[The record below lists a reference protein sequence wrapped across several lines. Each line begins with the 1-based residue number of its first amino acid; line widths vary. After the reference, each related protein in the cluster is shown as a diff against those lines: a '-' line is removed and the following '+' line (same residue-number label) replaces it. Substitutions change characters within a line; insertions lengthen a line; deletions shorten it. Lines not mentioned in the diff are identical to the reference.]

1 MGPLGAAYT
10 TEYENLAFHPGSTR
24 TNFSAVATKAGQ
36 IGSLGQRGTA
46 APGLRHLGLSTNV
59 AWAISLPAVP
69 ATGLSPFRAL
79 LLNPRPTRRTG
90 GIMIGLI
97 RAAIIGASL
106 VFGLISAQ
114 AADKPFKRDDL
125 ADSAIKLEA
134 QIKTEAGAIN
144 KSATALRSDADAAFR
159 RNDMRTGL
167 QILGQIA
174 ATTPEDGG
182 NWLRLARTIFQ
193 IRPATSSEQTFL
205 LERAS
210 TAAYIA
216 YQRAANA
223 SDEAN
228 ALALL
233 GRAMAERK
241 LWRPALDA
249 LRLSLDLREV
259 ADVRASYEKM
269 RDEHGFRLLDYTIDS
284 DSASP
289 RACFQFSEELARRTD
304 FTPFVALAGNDKPA
318 LSSEGKQLCVD
329 GLKHGERYNINLR
342 AGLPSTVRE
351 GLPKSAEFNVYV
363 RDRKPFVRFTGR
375 AYVLP
380 RTGQRG
386 IPLVSVNTP
395 SVAVEVFRIG
405 DRNLINTVVDGD
417 FQRSLSRYELSNLG
431 DERGVK
437 VWSGQLA
444 TAMTLNQDVTTAF
457 PVDEAIGTML
467 PGVYVMIATAKGPG
481 SDTGDDDGGLATQWF
496 IVSDL
501 GLTAF
506 SGNDGIH
513 VFVNSLA
520 STDAVARAEVRL
532 VARNNEILA
541 TRTTDDSGHAVFE
554 AGLARGEGGL
564 SPAMLTVSTDK
575 ADYAFLSLK
584 SSAFDLSDRGVA
596 GRAAPAAADAFVYAE
611 RGVYRSNETVYLTAL
626 LRDGQGNAV
635 SGGPLTL
642 VVERPDG
649 VEFRRAVLPDQG
661 AGGRTLA
668 VALNSAVPAGTWRV
682 RAFTDPKGN
691 SVGETT
697 FMVED
702 YIPERI
708 DFDVTAKEKQI
719 KVDAPAELKV
729 DGHFLY
735 GAPASDLQLE
745 GDMLVAT
752 AAERP
757 GFPGYQFGVD
767 DEENASN
774 ERTPI
779 EDLPETDT
787 NGAARFPVS
796 LPTAPTSTRPQ
807 EAQIFIRMAEAGGRA
822 VERKIVLPVTPTSAM
837 IGVKP
842 LFGENNVAEGD
853 KAAFDVVFV
862 SADGRPLARDGLRY
876 ELLKIETRYQWYRQN
891 SSWEFEPV
899 KSTSRVADGDLVVMA
914 DHPAR
919 IILSPQPGRYRLD
932 VKTTET
938 DGPLTSVQFD
948 VGWYSDGSAD
958 SPDLLETSID
968 KPEYQS
974 GDTMVVSVNA
984 RTAGKLTIN
993 VLGDRL
999 LTTQTIDVKQGTA
1012 QVRIQVGKDWGS
1024 GAYVVATLRRP
1035 LDAAASRMPG
1045 RAIGLK
1051 WFGIDKKARTLQV
1064 NLSPPA
1070 LVRPNSTLKLPVKL
1084 TGLSP
1089 GEDAKVVVAAVDVG
1103 ILNLTN
1109 YKPPAP
1115 DDYYLGQ
1122 RRLTA
1127 EIRDVYGQLID
1138 GMQGTRGQLKTG
1150 GDSAGA
1156 ELQGSPP
1163 TQKPLAL
1170 YSGIVTVAA
1179 DGTAEISFNI
1189 PEFAGTAR
1197 VMAIAWTATK
1207 LGRATIDVTVRD
1219 PVVLTTTLPRFLLT
1233 GDHGTM
1239 SIDLDNV
1246 EGAPGDYAVNVK
1258 ASGPVKVSGR
1268 AQPSVKLAAKQRSSM
1283 SLGLDAGGAGT
1294 AALDV
1299 DIKGPNGMSLTRHY
1313 ALDVKAATQVLTRR
1327 SVRTLA
1333 KGESLTLT
1341 SDMFSDLVDGTGTV
1355 SISANLSAALDAAT
1369 ILKAL
1374 DRYPYGCSEQITS
1387 RAMPLLYVN
1396 DLAAGAHLAM
1406 DTTIDQRIRDA
1417 IDRLLA
1423 RQGSNGSF
1431 GLWSAGGDDAWL
1443 DAYVTD
1449 FLTRAR
1455 EKGFAVPDVL
1465 FRSALDRIR
1474 NSVVNSEEP
1483 EKDGGR
1489 NLAYGLY
1496 VLARNGTAPIG
1507 DLRYLADTKLNNLAT
1522 PIAKAQLAAALALV
1536 GDKARAERVYA
1547 AAVDSLAP
1555 KPVIEFGRAD
1565 YGSALRD
1572 AAALVSLAGEGNAP
1586 KATLMQAVSRVE
1598 AARGLSPY
1606 TSTQENAWL
1615 VLAARALAKETMA
1628 LDFDG
1633 APIKTALYRSYKA
1646 AEMAGKPIRI
1656 TNTGDAPIQTVVSV
1670 GGSPKT
1676 PEPPVANGFNI
1687 ERNYF
1692 TLDGKP
1698 ADVSKVKQND
1708 RFAVVLKITEA
1719 KPEFGHI
1726 MVSDYLPAGFEIDN
1740 PHIVSSGDT
1749 GTLSWIEDGEEPENT
1764 EFRDD
1769 RFTAA
1774 IDRTANDNAI
1784 FTVAYVVRAV
1794 SPGKYVL
1801 PQAYVEDMYNP
1812 SRYGRTGTGSVEV
1825 RSAK

>member
-1 MGPLGAAYT
+1 
-10 TEYENLAFHPGSTR
+10 
-24 TNFSAVATKAGQ
+24 
-36 IGSLGQRGTA
+36 
-46 APGLRHLGLSTNV
+46 
-59 AWAISLPAVP
+59 
-69 ATGLSPFRAL
+69 
-79 LLNPRPTRRTG
+79 
-90 GIMIGLI
+90 MIGLV
-97 RAAIIGASL
+97 RAATLCGVLALGMSS
-106 VFGLISAQ
+106 VQ
-114 AADKPFKRDDL
+114 AAEKAFKRDDL

-134 QIKTEAGAIN
+134 QIKSEAGAVT
-144 KSATALRSDADAAFR
+144 KSGAALKTDADAAFK
-159 RNDMRTGL
+159 RNDYRTGL
-167 QILGQIA
+167 QIVGQIA
-174 ATTPEDGG
+174 ATAPDDSG

-193 IRPATSSEQTFL
+193 MRPANSSEQTFL

-216 YQRAANA
+216 YQRATNTG
-223 SDEAN
+223 DEAD
-228 ALALL
+228 ALAVL
-233 GRAMAERK
+233 GRAMSERK
-241 LWRPALDA
+241 LWRPALDS

-259 ADVRASYEKM
+259 AEVRGQYEKT

-289 RACFQFSEELARRTD
+289 RACFQFSEDLAKRTD
-304 FTPFVALAGNDKPA
+304 FAPFVALAGNDKPA
-318 LSSEGKQLCVD
+318 LSAEGKQLCVD

-342 AGLPSTVRE
+342 AGLPSTVKE
-351 GLPKSAEFNVYV
+351 NLPKSAEFNVYV

-395 SVAVEVFRIG
+395 SVSVNVFRIG
-405 DRNLINTVVDGD
+405 DRNLINTVIDGD
-417 FQRSLSRYELSNLG
+417 FQRALSRYELSSLG

-437 VWSGQLA
+437 VWSGELT

-457 PVDEAIGTML
+457 PVDEALGTL
-467 PGVYVMIATAKGPG
+467 QPGIYVMTAAAKGPG
-481 SDTGDDDGGLATQWF
+481 SDDDGSLATQWF

-501 GLTAF
+501 GLAAF

-520 STDAVARAEVRL
+520 STEAVAKAEVRL
-532 VARNNEILA
+532 VARNNEILD
-541 TRTTDDSGHAVFE
+541 TRRTDETGHVVFE
-554 AGLARGEGGL
+554 SGLARGEGGL
-564 SPAMLTVSTDK
+564 SPAMLTVTTDK

-584 SSAFDLSDRGVA
+584 SNAFDLSDRGVS
-596 GRAAPAAADAFVYAE
+596 GRSVPSSADAFVYAE

-626 LRDGQGNAV
+626 LRDGLGNAV
-635 SGGPLTL
+635 TGGPLTL
-642 VVERPDG
+642 VIERPDG
-649 VEFRRAVLPDQG
+649 VEFRRAVLGDQG
-661 AGGRTLA
+661 AGGRSLA
-668 VALNSAVPAGTWRV
+668 VALNSAVPTGTWRV
-682 RAFTDPKGN
+682 RAFTDPKGT

-708 DFDVTAKEKQI
+708 EFELTSKDKQI
-719 KVDAPAELKV
+719 KADAPVGLKV

-735 GAPASDLQLE
+735 GAPASGLQLE
-745 GDMLVAT
+745 GDMLVSP

-757 GFPGYQFGVD
+757 GFPGYQFGVA
-767 DEENASN
+767 DEESASN

-779 EDLPETDT
+779 ENLPEADA
-787 NGAARFPVS
+787 NGVATFPVS
-796 LPTAPTSTRPQ
+796 LAKPPASTRPQ

-822 VERKIVLPVTPTSAM
+822 VERKLVLPVTPSGAM

-842 LFGENNVAEGD
+842 LFGDKNVAEGD
-853 KAAFDVVFV
+853 KAAFDVAFV
-862 SADGRPLARDGLRY
+862 SPEGKSLARDGLRY
-876 ELLKIETRYQWYRQN
+876 ELLKIESRYQWYRQN
-891 SSWEFEPV
+891 SSWEYEPV
-899 KSTSRVADGDLVVMA
+899 KSTERVADGELTIAA
-914 DHPAR
+914 DRPAR
-919 IILSPQPGRYRLD
+919 ITLSPQPGRYRLD
-932 VKTTET
+932 VKSTDA

-958 SPDLLETSID
+958 TPDLLETSID

-984 RTAGKLTIN
+984 RAAGKLTIN
-993 VLGDRL
+993 ILGDRL
-999 LTTQTIDVKQGTA
+999 LTTQTTDIKEGTA
-1012 QVRIQVGKDWGS
+1012 QVRIPVGKDWGS

-1035 LDAAASRMPG
+1035 LDAAELRMPS

-1051 WFGIDKKARTLQV
+1051 WFGIDKKARTLAV

-1070 LVRPNSTLKLPVKL
+1070 LVRPNTAMKLPVKL

-1089 GEDAKVVVAAVDVG
+1089 GEDAKIVVAAVDVG

-1122 RRLTA
+1122 RRLSA
-1127 EIRDVYGQLID
+1127 EIRDIYGQLID
-1138 GMQGTRGQLKTG
+1138 GMQGTRGQLRTG
-1150 GDSAGA
+1150 GDGAGA

-1179 DGTAEISFNI
+1179 DGTAEISFDI

-1197 VMAIAWTATK
+1197 VMAVAWSATK
-1207 LGRATIDVTVRD
+1207 LGRATVDVTVRD
-1219 PVVLTTTLPRFLLT
+1219 PVVLTATLPLFLLN
-1233 GDHGTM
+1233 GDRGTM
-1239 SIDLDNV
+1239 SLDVDNV
-1246 EGAPGDYAVNVK
+1246 EGAPGDYAISLK
-1258 ASGPVKVSGR
+1258 TSGPVKVIGN
-1268 AQPSVKLAAKQRSSM
+1268 PTTTVKLAAKQRSLM
-1283 SLGLDAGGAGT
+1283 SLALDAGGAGK
-1294 AALDV
+1294 ADLDV
-1299 DIKGPNGMSLTRHY
+1299 DIKGPNGLMLARHY
-1313 ALDVKAATQVLTRR
+1313 ALDVKPATQVLTRR
-1327 SVRTLA
+1327 SIRTLA

-1341 SDMFSDLVDGTGTV
+1341 SDMFSELVEGTGSV
-1355 SISANLSAALDAAT
+1355 SISVSLSTALDAAT

-1374 DRYPYGCSEQITS
+1374 DRYPHGCSEQITS

-1406 DTTIDQRIRDA
+1406 DTEVDQRIRDA

-1449 FLTRAR
+1449 FLSRAR
-1455 EKGFAVPDVL
+1455 EKGFTVPDVL

-1474 NSVVNSEEP
+1474 NSVVNAEEP

-1496 VLARNGTAPIG
+1496 VLARNGAAPIG

-1547 AAVDSLAP
+1547 AAADSLAP
-1555 KPVIEFGRAD
+1555 KPALEFGRVD

-1572 AAALVSLAGEGNAP
+1572 AAALVSLASEGNAP
-1586 KATLMQAVSRVE
+1586 RATLMQAVSRVE
-1598 AARGLSPY
+1598 AARGLTPY
-1606 TSTQENAWL
+1606 TSTQEDAWL
-1615 VLAARALAKETMA
+1615 VLASRALANETMA
-1628 LDFDG
+1628 MDVDG
-1633 APIKTALYRSYKA
+1633 TAIKTALYRTYKA
-1646 AEMAGKPIRI
+1646 AAMSGKPIRI
-1656 TNTGDAPIQTVVSV
+1656 TNTGDAPVQAVVSV
-1670 GGSPKT
+1670 GGSPIT
-1676 PEPPVANGFNI
+1676 PEPATTNGFKI
-1687 ERNYF
+1687 ERSYF

-1698 ADVSKVKQND
+1698 VDVAKVKQND
-1708 RFAVVLKITEA
+1708 RFAVVLKVTEA

-1740 PHIVSSGDT
+1740 PHLVSSGDT
-1749 GTLSWIEDGEEPENT
+1749 GTLDWIEDGEEPENT

-1774 IDRTANDNAI
+1774 IDRAANDKAV

-1825 RSAK
+1825 RPAK

>member
-1 MGPLGAAYT
+1 
-10 TEYENLAFHPGSTR
+10 
-24 TNFSAVATKAGQ
+24 
-36 IGSLGQRGTA
+36 
-46 APGLRHLGLSTNV
+46 
-59 AWAISLPAVP
+59 
-69 ATGLSPFRAL
+69 
-79 LLNPRPTRRTG
+79 
-90 GIMIGLI
+90 MIGLV
-97 RAAIIGASL
+97 RAAAL
-106 VFGLISAQ
+106 CAALAFGLVTAQ
-114 AADKPFKRDDL
+114 AADKAFKRDDL

-134 QIKTEAGAIN
+134 QIKSEAGPVA
-144 KSATALRSDADAAFR
+144 KSGASLRTDADAAFK
-159 RNDMRTGL
+159 RNDFRTGL

-174 ATTPEDGG
+174 ATSPDDSA

-193 IRPATSSEQTFL
+193 IRPANSGEQTFL

-223 SDEAN
+223 GDEAD
-228 ALALL
+228 ALAVL
-233 GRAMAERK
+233 GRAMSDRK
-241 LWRPALDA
+241 LWRPALDS

-259 ADVRASYEKM
+259 ADVRGQYEKM
-269 RDEHGFRLLDYTIDS
+269 RDEHGFRLLDYTVDS

-289 RACFQFSEELARRTD
+289 RACFQFSEDLAKRTD
-304 FTPFVALAGNDKPA
+304 FAPYLALAGSDKPA
-318 LSSEGKQLCVD
+318 LTSEGKQLCVD

-351 GLPKSAEFNVYV
+351 TLPKSAEFNIYV

-395 SVAVEVFRIG
+395 AVSVNVFRIG
-405 DRNLINTVVDGD
+405 DRNLINTVIDSD
-417 FQRSLSRYELSNLG
+417 FQRALSKYELSSLG

-437 VWSGQLA
+437 VWSGELA
-444 TAMTLNQDVTTAF
+444 TATTLNQDVTTAF
-457 PVDEAIGTML
+457 PVDEALGVL
-467 PGVYVMIATAKGPG
+467 QPGVYVMTAAPKGPG
-481 SDTGDDDGGLATQWF
+481 SADDDGSLATQWF

-520 STDAVARAEVRL
+520 TADAVAKAEVRL

-541 TRTTDDSGHAVFE
+541 TRKTDDSGHVLFE

-564 SPAMLTVSTDK
+564 SPAMLTVTSDK

-584 SSAFDLSDRGVA
+584 SNAFDLSDRGVS
-596 GRAAPAAADAFVYAE
+596 GRAVPAGADAFVYAE
-611 RGVYRSNETVYLTAL
+611 RGVYRSSETVYLTAL

-635 SGGPLTL
+635 TGGPLTL
-642 VVERPDG
+642 VIERPDG
-649 VEFRRAVLPDQG
+649 VEFRRAVLADQG
-661 AGGRTLA
+661 AGGRSMA
-668 VALNSAVPAGTWRV
+668 VPLNSAVPTGTWRV
-682 RAFTDPKGN
+682 RAFTDPKGP

-702 YIPERI
+702 YVPERI
-708 DFDVTAKEKQI
+708 EFDLSSKDKQI
-719 KVDAPAELKV
+719 KADLPVELKV
-729 DGHFLY
+729 DGRFLY
-735 GAPASDLQLE
+735 GAPASGLQLE
-745 GDMLVAT
+745 GDMLVAP

-757 GFPGYQFGVD
+757 GFAGYQFGVA
-767 DEENASN
+767 DEETTSN

-779 EDLPETDT
+779 ENLPEADA
-787 NGAARFPVS
+787 NGVATFPVS
-796 LPTAPTSTRPQ
+796 LAKPPSSTRPQ

-822 VERKIVLPVTPTSAM
+822 VERKLVLPVAPATAM

-842 LFGENNVAEGD
+842 LFGDKSVAEGD
-853 KAAFDVVFV
+853 KAGFDVVFV
-862 SADGRPLARDGLRY
+862 SPDGKPLARDGLRY
-876 ELLKIETRYQWYRQN
+876 ELLKIETRYQWYRQS
-891 SSWEFEPV
+891 SSWEYEPV
-899 KSTSRVADGDLVVMA
+899 KSTTRVADGDLTIAA
-914 DHPAR
+914 DKPSR
-919 IILSPQPGRYRLD
+919 ITLSPQPGRYRLD
-932 VKTTET
+932 VKSTEA

-958 SPDLLETSID
+958 TPDLLETSID

-984 RTAGKLTIN
+984 RSAGKLTIN

-999 LTTQTIDVKQGTA
+999 LTTQTTDVKEGTA
-1012 QVRIQVGKDWGS
+1012 QVKIPVGKDWGT

-1035 LDAAASRMPG
+1035 LDAAALRMPS

-1064 NLSPPA
+1064 TLSPPS
-1070 LVRPNSTLKLPVKL
+1070 LVRPNTTLKLPVKL
-1084 TGLSP
+1084 GGLNP
-1089 GEDAKVVVAAVDVG
+1089 GEDAKIVVAAVDVG

-1122 RRLTA
+1122 RRLTS
-1127 EIRDVYGQLID
+1127 EIRDIYGQLID
-1138 GMQGTRGQLKTG
+1138 GMQGTRGQLRTG
-1150 GDSAGA
+1150 GDGAGA

-1179 DGTAEISFNI
+1179 DGSAEISFAI

-1197 VMAIAWTATK
+1197 VMAVAWTATK
-1207 LGRATIDVTVRD
+1207 LGRATTDVTVRD
-1219 PVVLTTTLPRFLLT
+1219 PVVLTATLPRFLLN

-1239 SIDLDNV
+1239 SFDLDNV
-1246 EGAPGDYAVNVK
+1246 EGAPGDYTINVK
-1258 ASGPVKVSGR
+1258 ASGPVKVTGNP
-1268 AQPSVKLAAKQRSSM
+1268 ATTVKLAARQRSSM
-1283 SLGLDAGGAGT
+1283 SLALDAGGAGT
-1294 AALDV
+1294 ANLDV
-1299 DIKGPNGMSLTRHY
+1299 DIKGPEGLTLARHY
-1313 ALDVKAATQVLTRR
+1313 ALDVKAATQILARR
-1327 SVRTLA
+1327 SIRTLA
-1333 KGESLTLT
+1333 RGESLTLT
-1341 SDMFSDLVDGTGTV
+1341 SDMFSDLVQGTGGV
-1355 SISANLSAALDAAT
+1355 SLSVSLSTALDAAT

-1387 RAMPLLYVN
+1387 RALPLLYVN

-1406 DTTIDQRIRDA
+1406 DTEVDQRIRDA

-1431 GLWSAGGDDAWL
+1431 GLWSSGGDDAWL

-1474 NSVVNSEEP
+1474 NSVVNANEP

-1489 NLAYGLY
+1489 DLAYGLY

-1536 GDKARAERVYA
+1536 GDKGRAERVYA
-1547 AAVDSLAP
+1547 AALEGLAP
-1555 KPVIEFGRAD
+1555 KPVLEFGRVD

-1572 AAALVSLAGEGNAP
+1572 AAALVSLASEGNAP
-1586 KATLMQAVSRVE
+1586 RATLTQAVARVE
-1598 AARGLSPY
+1598 VARGLTPY

-1615 VLAARALAKETMA
+1615 VLASRALSKETMT
-1628 LDFDG
+1628 LDLDG

-1646 AEMAGKPIRI
+1646 AEMAGKPIKI
-1656 TNTGDAPIQTVVSV
+1656 TNTGDAPVQAVVSV
-1670 GGSPKT
+1670 SGAPIT
-1676 PEPPVANGFNI
+1676 PEPAASNGFKI

-1698 ADVSKVKQND
+1698 ADVSKARQND

-1719 KPEFGHI
+1719 KPEYGHI
-1726 MVSDYLPAGFEIDN
+1726 MVSDYLPAGLEIDN
-1740 PHIVSSGDT
+1740 PHLVSSGDT
-1749 GTLSWIEDGEEPENT
+1749 GTLDWIEDGEEPENT

-1774 IDRTANDNAI
+1774 IDRASDDKSV

-1825 RSAK
+1825 RPAK

>member
-1 MGPLGAAYT
+1 
-10 TEYENLAFHPGSTR
+10 
-24 TNFSAVATKAGQ
+24 
-36 IGSLGQRGTA
+36 
-46 APGLRHLGLSTNV
+46 
-59 AWAISLPAVP
+59 
-69 ATGLSPFRAL
+69 
-79 LLNPRPTRRTG
+79 
-90 GIMIGLI
+90 MIGLV
-97 RAAIIGASL
+97 RAAIFCATLSL
-106 VFGLISAQ
+106 GLISAGLPSAQ

-134 QIKTEAGAIN
+134 QIKSEAGVVS
-144 KSATALRSDADAAFR
+144 KSGAALKADADAAFR
-159 RNDMRTGL
+159 RNDVRTGL

-174 ATTPEDGG
+174 TTAPDDSG

-193 IRPATSSEQTFL
+193 IRPANSSEQTFL
-205 LERAS
+205 IERAS

-216 YQRAANA
+216 YQRAGNPA
-223 SDEAN
+223 DEAD
-228 ALALL
+228 ALAVL
-233 GRAMAERK
+233 GRAMLERK
-241 LWRPALDA
+241 LWRPALDS

-259 ADVRASYEKM
+259 AEVRASYEKM

-289 RACFQFSEELARRTD
+289 RACFQFSEDLAKRTD
-304 FTPFVALAGNDKPA
+304 FAPFVALAGNDKPA
-318 LSSEGKQLCVD
+318 LTSEGRQLCVD

-342 AGLPSTVRE
+342 AGLPSTVKE

-395 SVAVEVFRIG
+395 SVSIDVFRIG
-405 DRNLINTVVDGD
+405 DRNLINTVIDGD
-417 FQRSLSRYELSNLG
+417 FQRALSRYELSSLG

-444 TAMTLNQDVTTAF
+444 TATTLNQDVTTAF
-457 PVDEAIGTML
+457 PVDEALGAMQ
-467 PGVYVMIATAKGPG
+467 PGVYVMTAAAKGPG
-481 SDTGDDDGGLATQWF
+481 SDGSGDDGGLATQWF

-520 STDAVARAEVRL
+520 STEAISKAEIRL

-541 TRTTDDSGHAVFE
+541 IRKTDDAGHAVFE

-564 SPAMLTVSTDK
+564 SPAMLTVTTDK

-584 SSAFDLSDRGVA
+584 SNAFDLSDRGVS
-596 GRAAPAAADAFVYAE
+596 GRAVPAGADAFVYAE

-626 LRDGQGNAV
+626 LRDGQGNAI
-635 SGGPLTL
+635 SGGPLTM

-668 VALNSAVPAGTWRV
+668 LALNSAVPAGTWRV

-708 DFDVTAKEKQI
+708 DFEITSKDKQI
-719 KVDAPAELKV
+719 KVDAPVELKV

-735 GAPASDLQLE
+735 GAPAFDLQLE
-745 GDMLVAT
+745 GDMLVAP
-752 AAERP
+752 ADERP
-757 GFPGYQFGVD
+757 GFAGYQFGVA

-779 EDLPETDT
+779 ENLPESDA
-787 NGAARFPVS
+787 NGVATFPVS
-796 LPTAPTSTRPQ
+796 LAKPPTSTRPQ

-822 VERKIVLPVTPTSAM
+822 VERKIVLPVAPAAAM

-842 LFGENNVAEGD
+842 LFGDKNVAEGD

-862 SADGRPLARDGLRY
+862 SPDGKSLARDGLRY
-876 ELLKIETRYQWYRQN
+876 ELLKIESRYQWYRQN
-891 SSWEFEPV
+891 SSWDFEPV
-899 KSTSRVADGDLVVMA
+899 KSTARVDDGDLTVAA
-914 DHPAR
+914 DRPAR
-919 IILSPQPGRYRLD
+919 ITLSPQPGRYRLD
-932 VKTTET
+932 VKSADA

-958 SPDLLETSID
+958 TPDLLETSID
-968 KPEYQS
+968 RPEYQS

-984 RTAGKLTIN
+984 RAAGKLTIN

-999 LTTQTIDVKQGTA
+999 LTTQTTDIKEGTA
-1012 QVRIQVGKDWGS
+1012 QVTIPVAKDWGS

-1035 LDAAASRMPG
+1035 LDAAALRMPG

-1051 WFGIDKKARTLQV
+1051 WFGIDKKSRTLAV

-1070 LVRPNSTLKLPVKL
+1070 LVRPNTTMRLPVKL
-1084 TGLSP
+1084 TGLNP

-1127 EIRDVYGQLID
+1127 EVRDLYGQLID

-1150 GDSAGA
+1150 GDGAGA

-1179 DGTAEISFNI
+1179 DGTAEISFDI

-1197 VMAIAWTATK
+1197 VMAVAWTATK
-1207 LGRATIDVTVRD
+1207 LGRATVDVTVRD
-1219 PVVLTTTLPRFLLT
+1219 PVVLTATLPRFLLN

-1239 SIDLDNV
+1239 SFDLDNV
-1246 EGAPGDYAVNVK
+1246 EGAPGDYTISVK
-1258 ASGPVKVSGR
+1258 TAGPVKVSGNP
-1268 AQPSVKLAAKQRSSM
+1268 ATTAKLAAKQRSSM
-1283 SLGLDAGGAGT
+1283 SLALDAGGAGS

-1299 DIKGPNGMSLTRHY
+1299 DIKGPNGLALARHY
-1313 ALDVKAATQVLTRR
+1313 ALDVKPATQILTRR

-1341 SDMFSDLVDGTGTV
+1341 SDMFSDLVEGTGSV
-1355 SISANLSAALDAAT
+1355 SVSASLSTALDAAT

-1374 DRYPYGCSEQITS
+1374 DRYPHGCSEQITS

-1396 DLAAGAHLAM
+1396 DLAVGAHLAM
-1406 DTTIDQRIRDA
+1406 DTAIDQRIRDA

-1455 EKGFAVPDVL
+1455 EKGFTVPDVL

-1474 NSVVNSEEP
+1474 NSVVNAEEP
-1483 EKDGGR
+1483 EKDGGK

-1536 GDKARAERVYA
+1536 GDKTRAERVYA
-1547 AAVDSLAP
+1547 AAADSLAP
-1555 KPVIEFGRAD
+1555 KPALEFGRVD

-1586 KATLMQAVSRVE
+1586 RATLMQAVSRVE

-1615 VLAARALAKETMA
+1615 VLASRALANETMA
-1628 LDFDG
+1628 LDVDG
-1633 APIKTALYRSYKA
+1633 APVKTALYRSYKA
-1646 AEMAGKPIRI
+1646 AEMSGKPVKI
-1656 TNTGDAPIQTVVSV
+1656 TNTGNAPIQAVVSV
-1670 GGSPKT
+1670 GGSPVT
-1676 PEPPVANGFNI
+1676 PEPAATNGFKI

-1740 PHIVSSGDT
+1740 PHLVSSGDT
-1749 GTLSWIEDGEEPENT
+1749 GTLAWIEDGEEPQNT
-1764 EFRDD
+1764 EFRDES
-1769 RFTAA
+1769 FTAA
-1774 IDRTANDNAI
+1774 VDRAANDKSI

>member
-1 MGPLGAAYT
+1 
-10 TEYENLAFHPGSTR
+10 
-24 TNFSAVATKAGQ
+24 
-36 IGSLGQRGTA
+36 
-46 APGLRHLGLSTNV
+46 
-59 AWAISLPAVP
+59 
-69 ATGLSPFRAL
+69 
-79 LLNPRPTRRTG
+79 
-90 GIMIGLI
+90 MIGLV
-97 RAAIIGASL
+97 RAAILCATLS
-106 VFGLISAQ
+106 FGLISAGLPSAQ

-134 QIKTEAGAIN
+134 QIKSEAGVVS
-144 KSATALRSDADAAFR
+144 KSGAALKADADAAFR
-159 RNDMRTGL
+159 RNDVRTGL

-174 ATTPEDGG
+174 TTAPDDSG

-193 IRPATSSEQTFL
+193 IRPANSSEQTFL

-216 YQRAANA
+216 YQRGGNPA
-223 SDEAN
+223 DEAD
-228 ALALL
+228 ALAVL
-233 GRAMAERK
+233 GRAMSERK
-241 LWRPALDA
+241 LWRPALDS

-259 ADVRASYEKM
+259 AEVRGQYEKM

-289 RACFQFSEELARRTD
+289 RACFQFSEDLAKRTD
-304 FTPFVALAGNDKPA
+304 FAPFVALAGNDKPA
-318 LSSEGKQLCVD
+318 LTSEGQQLCVD

-342 AGLPSTVRE
+342 AGLPSTVKE

-395 SVAVEVFRIG
+395 SVSIDVFRIG
-405 DRNLINTVVDGD
+405 DRNLINTVIDGD
-417 FQRSLSRYELSNLG
+417 FQRALSRYELSSLG

-444 TAMTLNQDVTTAF
+444 TATTLNQDVTTAF
-457 PVDEAIGTML
+457 PVDEALGAMQ
-467 PGVYVMIATAKGPG
+467 PGVYVMTAAAKGPG
-481 SDTGDDDGGLATQWF
+481 SDGSGDDGGLATQWF

-520 STDAVARAEVRL
+520 STEAISKAEVHL

-541 TRTTDDSGHAVFE
+541 TRKTDDAGHAVFE

-564 SPAMLTVSTDK
+564 SPAMLTVTTDK

-584 SSAFDLSDRGVA
+584 SNAFDLSDRGVS
-596 GRAAPAAADAFVYAE
+596 GRAVPAGADAFVYAE

-626 LRDGQGNAV
+626 LRDGLGNAI
-635 SGGPLTL
+635 SGGSLTM

-661 AGGRTLA
+661 AGGRMLA
-668 VALNSAVPAGTWRV
+668 LPLNSAVPAGTWRV

-691 SVGETT
+691 SVGEAT

-708 DFDVTAKEKQI
+708 DFEVTSKDKQI
-719 KVDAPAELKV
+719 KVDAPVELRV

-745 GDMLVAT
+745 GDMLVAS
-752 AAERP
+752 ADERP
-757 GFPGYQFGVD
+757 GFAGYQFGVA

-779 EDLPETDT
+779 ENLPESDA
-787 NGAARFPVS
+787 NGVATFPVG
-796 LPTAPTSTRPQ
+796 LAKPPTSTRPQ

-822 VERKIVLPVTPTSAM
+822 VERKIVLPVAPAAAM

-842 LFGENNVAEGD
+842 LFGDKNVAEGD
-853 KAAFDVVFV
+853 KAAFDIVFV
-862 SADGRPLARDGLRY
+862 SPDGKSLARDGLRY
-876 ELLKIETRYQWYRQN
+876 ELLQVESRYQWYRQN

-899 KSTSRVADGDLVVMA
+899 KSTQRVDDGDLTVAA
-914 DHPAR
+914 DRPAR
-919 IILSPQPGRYRLD
+919 ITLSPRPGRYRLD
-932 VKTTET
+932 VKSADT

-958 SPDLLETSID
+958 TPDLLETSID
-968 KPEYQS
+968 RPEYQS

-999 LTTQTIDVKQGTA
+999 LTTQTTDVKEGTA
-1012 QVRIQVGKDWGS
+1012 QVRIPVAKDWGS

-1035 LDAAASRMPG
+1035 LDAAALRMPG

-1051 WFGIDKKARTLQV
+1051 WFGIDKKSRTLQV

-1070 LVRPNSTLKLPVKL
+1070 LVRPNTTMRLPVKL
-1084 TGLSP
+1084 TGLNP

-1127 EIRDVYGQLID
+1127 EIRDLYGQLID

-1150 GDSAGA
+1150 GDGAGA

-1179 DGTAEISFNI
+1179 DGSAEVSFDI

-1197 VMAIAWTATK
+1197 VMAVAWTATK
-1207 LGRATIDVTVRD
+1207 LGRATVDVTVRD
-1219 PVVLTTTLPRFLLT
+1219 PVVLTATLPRFLRN

-1239 SIDLDNV
+1239 SFDLDNV
-1246 EGAPGDYAVNVK
+1246 EGAPGDYIVSVK
-1258 ASGPVKVSGR
+1258 TSGPVKVSGNPVTT
-1268 AQPSVKLAAKQRSSM
+1268 AKLAAKQRSSM
-1283 SLGLDAGGAGT
+1283 SLALYAGGAGS

-1299 DIKGPNGMSLTRHY
+1299 DIKGPNGLTLARHY
-1313 ALDVKAATQVLTRR
+1313 ALDVKPATQILTRR

-1341 SDMFSDLVDGTGTV
+1341 SDMFSDLVEGTGSV
-1355 SISANLSAALDAAT
+1355 SISASLSTALDAAT

-1374 DRYPYGCSEQITS
+1374 DRYPHGCSEQITS

-1396 DLAAGAHLAM
+1396 ELAAGAHLAM
-1406 DTTIDQRIRDA
+1406 DTAIDQRIKDA

-1455 EKGFAVPDVL
+1455 EKGFTVPDVL

-1474 NSVVNSEEP
+1474 NSVVNAEEP
-1483 EKDGGR
+1483 EKDGGK

-1547 AAVDSLAP
+1547 AAADSLAP
-1555 KPVIEFGRAD
+1555 KPVLEFGRVD

-1586 KATLMQAVSRVE
+1586 RATLTQAVSRVE

-1615 VLAARALAKETMA
+1615 VLASRALANETMA
-1628 LDFDG
+1628 LDVDG
-1633 APIKTALYRSYKA
+1633 APVKTALYRSYKA
-1646 AEMAGKPIRI
+1646 AEMSGKPVRI
-1656 TNTGDAPIQTVVSV
+1656 TNTGDAPIQAVVSV
-1670 GGSPKT
+1670 GGSPVT
-1676 PEPPVANGFNI
+1676 PEPAATNGFKI

-1708 RFAVVLKITEA
+1708 RFAVVLKITEV

-1740 PHIVSSGDT
+1740 PHLVSSGDT
-1749 GTLSWIEDGEEPENT
+1749 GTLAWIEDGEEPQNT

-1774 IDRTANDNAI
+1774 VDRAANDKSI

>member
-1 MGPLGAAYT
+1 
-10 TEYENLAFHPGSTR
+10 
-24 TNFSAVATKAGQ
+24 
-36 IGSLGQRGTA
+36 
-46 APGLRHLGLSTNV
+46 
-59 AWAISLPAVP
+59 
-69 ATGLSPFRAL
+69 
-79 LLNPRPTRRTG
+79 
-90 GIMIGLI
+90 MIGLV
-97 RAAIIGASL
+97 RAATIGAVL
-106 VFGLISAQ
+106 AFGLVSAH
-114 AADKPFKRDDL
+114 ASDKAFKRDDL

-134 QIKTEAGAIN
+134 QIKSEAGAVN
-144 KSATALRSDADAAFR
+144 KSAAALRSDADAAFR
-159 RNDMRTGL
+159 RNDTRTGL
-167 QILGQIA
+167 QILGQIV
-174 ATTPEDGG
+174 ATTPDDGG
-182 NWLRLARTIFQ
+182 NWLRLARTIFR
-193 IRPATSSEQTFL
+193 IKPATSSEQTFL

-223 SDEAN
+223 GDEAD
-228 ALALL
+228 ALAVL
-233 GRAMAERK
+233 GQSMSERK
-241 LWRPALDA
+241 LWRPALDS

-289 RACFQFSEELARRTD
+289 RACFQFSEELAKRTD
-304 FTPFVALAGNDKPA
+304 FSPFVALAGNDRPA
-318 LSSEGKQLCVD
+318 LTSEGKQLCVD
-329 GLKHGERYNINLR
+329 GLKHGERYNISLR
-342 AGLPSTVRE
+342 AGLPSTVKE

-395 SVAVEVFRIG
+395 SVSIDVFRIG
-405 DRNLINTVVDGD
+405 DRNLINTVIDGD
-417 FQRSLSRYELSNLG
+417 FQRALSRYELSSLG

-457 PVDEAIGTML
+457 PVDEALGAMQ
-467 PGVYVMIATAKGPG
+467 PGVYVMTAAVKGPG
-481 SDTGDDDGGLATQWF
+481 SDTGNDDGGGLATQWF

-520 STDAVARAEVRL
+520 STEAVAKAEVRL

-541 TRTTDDSGHAVFE
+541 TRKTDESGHAVFE

-564 SPAMLTVSTDK
+564 SPAMLTVGTDK

-596 GRAAPAAADAFVYAE
+596 GRAVPAGADAFVYAE

-626 LRDGQGNAV
+626 LRDGRGNAI

-642 VVERPDG
+642 VIERPDG
-649 VEFRRAVLPDQG
+649 VEFRRAVLSDQG

-708 DFDVTAKEKQI
+708 DFDVTAREKQI
-719 KVDAPAELKV
+719 KVDAPVELKV

-735 GAPASDLQLE
+735 GAPASGLQLE

-752 AAERP
+752 ADERP
-757 GFPGYQFGVD
+757 GFPGYQFGVA
-767 DEENASN
+767 DEENAGN

-779 EDLPETDT
+779 ENLPETD
-787 NGAARFPVS
+787 ARGVATFPVS
-796 LPTAPTSTRPQ
+796 LPKPPTSSRPQ
-807 EAQIFIRMAEAGGRA
+807 EAQIFVRMAEAGGRA

-842 LFGENNVAEGD
+842 LFGDKNVAEGD
-853 KAAFDVVFV
+853 KAAFDIMFV
-862 SADGRPLARDGLRY
+862 SPDGKPLARDGLRY
-876 ELLKIETRYQWYRQN
+876 ELLKIESRYQWYRQN

-899 KSTSRVADGDLVVMA
+899 KSTSRVADGDLTVAA
-914 DHPAR
+914 DRPAR
-919 IILSPQPGRYRLD
+919 IMLSPQPGRYRLE
-932 VKTTET
+932 VKSNDA

-958 SPDLLETSID
+958 TPDLLETSVD
-968 KPEYQS
+968 KPEYQA
-974 GDTMVVSVNA
+974 GDTMVVSINA
-984 RTAGKLTIN
+984 RTAGRLTIN

-999 LTTQTIDVKQGTA
+999 LTTQTTDVKEGTA
-1012 QVRIQVGKDWGS
+1012 QVKIPVDKDWGT

-1035 LDAAASRMPG
+1035 LDAAALRMPG

-1051 WFGIDKKARTLQV
+1051 WFSIDKKARTLQV
-1064 NLSPPA
+1064 KLSPPA
-1070 LVRPNSTLKLPVKL
+1070 QVRPNSTLKLPVKL
-1084 TGLSP
+1084 TGLNP

-1127 EIRDVYGQLID
+1127 EIRDLYGQLID

-1179 DGTAEISFNI
+1179 DGTAEISFDI

-1197 VMAIAWTATK
+1197 VMAVAWTATK
-1207 LGRATIDVTVRD
+1207 LGRATVDVTVRD
-1219 PVVLTTTLPRFLLT
+1219 PVVLTATLPRFLLT
-1233 GDHGTM
+1233 SDHGTM
-1239 SIDLDNV
+1239 SFDLDNV
-1246 EGAPGDYAVNVK
+1246 EGAPGDYAVSVQ
-1258 ASGPVKVSGR
+1258 ASGPVKVSGN
-1268 AQPSVKLAAKQRSSM
+1268 PVNTVTLAAKQRSSI
-1283 SLGLDAGGAGT
+1283 SLALNASGSGT

-1299 DIKGPNGMSLTRHY
+1299 DIKGPNGLALARHY
-1313 ALDVKAATQVLTRR
+1313 SLDVKPATQVLTRR

-1355 SISANLSAALDAAT
+1355 SVSASLSSALDAAT

-1406 DTTIDQRIRDA
+1406 DTAIDQRIRDA

-1455 EKGFAVPDVL
+1455 EKGFTVPDVL

-1474 NSVVNSEEP
+1474 NSVVNAEEP
-1483 EKDGGR
+1483 EKDGGK

-1522 PIAKAQLAAALALV
+1522 PIAKAQLAAALAFV

-1547 AAVDSLAP
+1547 AAADSLAP
-1555 KPVIEFGRAD
+1555 KPVLEFGRAD

-1586 KATLMQAVSRVE
+1586 KATLMQAVTRVE

-1615 VLAARALAKETMA
+1615 VLAARALSKETMA
-1628 LDFDG
+1628 LDIDG
-1633 APIKTALYRSYKA
+1633 SPIKTALYRSYKA
-1646 AEMAGKPIRI
+1646 AEMAGKPIKV

-1670 GGSPKT
+1670 GGSPTT
-1676 PEPPVANGFNI
+1676 PEPAAANGFRI

-1698 ADVSKVKQND
+1698 ADVTKVRQND

-1740 PHIVSSGDT
+1740 PHLVSSGDT

-1774 IDRTANDNAI
+1774 IDRAANDKAV

-1801 PQAYVEDMYNP
+1801 PQAFVEDMYNP
-1812 SRYGRTGTGSVEV
+1812 SRYGRTGTGTVEV

>member
-1 MGPLGAAYT
+1 
-10 TEYENLAFHPGSTR
+10 
-24 TNFSAVATKAGQ
+24 
-36 IGSLGQRGTA
+36 
-46 APGLRHLGLSTNV
+46 
-59 AWAISLPAVP
+59 
-69 ATGLSPFRAL
+69 
-79 LLNPRPTRRTG
+79 
-90 GIMIGLI
+90 MIGLV
-97 RAAIIGASL
+97 RAATLCAML
-106 VFGLISAQ
+106 AFGLVAAQ
-114 AADKPFKRDDL
+114 AADKAFRRDDL

-134 QIKTEAGAIN
+134 QIKSEAGPVA
-144 KSATALRSDADAAFR
+144 KSGAGLRTDADAAFR
-159 RNDMRTGL
+159 RSDFRTGL

-174 ATTPEDGG
+174 ATTPDDSA

-193 IRPATSSEQTFL
+193 ISPANSSEQTFL

-216 YQRAANA
+216 YQRAGNA
-223 SDEAN
+223 TEEAD
-228 ALALL
+228 ALAVL
-233 GRAMAERK
+233 GRALSERK

-259 ADVRASYEKM
+259 ADVRGRYEKM
-269 RDEHGFRLLDYTIDS
+269 RDEHGFRLLDYSVDS

-289 RACFQFSEELARRTD
+289 RACFQFSEDLAKRTD
-304 FTPFVALAGNDKPA
+304 FTPFLALAGNDKPA
-318 LSSEGKQLCVD
+318 LSSEERQLCVD
-329 GLKHGERYNINLR
+329 GLKHGERYNIVLR
-342 AGLPSTVRE
+342 AGLPSAVKE
-351 GLPKSAEFNVYV
+351 GLPKSAEFNLYV

-380 RTGQRG
+380 RNGQRG

-395 SVAVEVFRIG
+395 AVTVNVFRIG
-405 DRNLINTVVDGD
+405 DRNLINTVVDSD
-417 FQRSLSRYELSNLG
+417 FQRALNRYELSSLG
-431 DERGVK
+431 NERGVK
-437 VWSGQLA
+437 VWSGELA
-444 TAMTLNQDVTTAF
+444 TAISLNQDVTTAF
-457 PVDEAIGTML
+457 PVDQALGDL
-467 PGVYVMIATAKGPG
+467 QPGVYVMTAAAKGPG
-481 SDTGDDDGGLATQWF
+481 SDDDSQLATQWF

-541 TRTTDDSGHAVFE
+541 TRRTDESGHVLFE
-554 AGLARGEGGL
+554 AGLARGEGGQ
-564 SPAMLTVSTDK
+564 SPAMVTVTGEN

-584 SSAFDLSDRGVA
+584 ADAFDLSDRGVA
-596 GRAAPAAADAFVYAE
+596 GRAVPIGADAFVYAE

-626 LRDGQGNAV
+626 LRDGQGNAAT
-635 SGGPLTL
+635 GPLTL
-642 VVERPDG
+642 VIERPDG
-649 VEFRRAVLPDQG
+649 VEFRRAVLADQG
-661 AGGRTLA
+661 AGGRSLA

-682 RAFTDPKGN
+682 RAFTDPKAAP
-691 SVGETT
+691 VGETT

-702 YIPERI
+702 YVPERI
-708 DFDVTAKEKQI
+708 EFDISSKDKAI
-719 KVDAPAELKV
+719 KADAAVELKV

-735 GAPASDLQLE
+735 GAPASELQLE
-745 GDMLVAT
+745 GDLLVAP
-752 AAERP
+752 AAQRP
-757 GFPGYQFGVD
+757 GFAGYQFGVA
-767 DEENASN
+767 DEETTSN

-779 EDLPETDT
+779 ENLPETDAKGVAT
-787 NGAARFPVS
+787 FPVS
-796 LPTAPTSTRPQ
+796 LAKPPTSTRPQ

-822 VERKIVLPVTPTSAM
+822 VERKVVLPVTPAAAM

-842 LFGENNVAEGD
+842 LFGDKNVAEGD
-853 KAAFDVVFV
+853 TAGFDVVFV
-862 SADGRPLARDGLRY
+862 APDGQPLARDGLRY
-876 ELLKIETRYQWYRQN
+876 ELLKIESHYQWYRQN
-891 SSWEFEPV
+891 SSWEYEPV
-899 KSTSRVADGDLVVMA
+899 KSTTRVADGDVTVAA
-914 DHPAR
+914 DRPSR
-919 IILSPQPGRYRLD
+919 ITLSPQPGRYRLD
-932 VKTTET
+932 VKSTEAE
-938 DGPLTSVQFD
+938 GPLTSVQFD

-958 SPDLLETSID
+958 TPDLLETSID

-999 LTTQTIDVKQGTA
+999 LTTQTTDVSEGTA
-1012 QVRIQVGKDWGS
+1012 QVKIPVGRDWGT

-1035 LDAAASRMPG
+1035 LDTAAQRMPG

-1051 WFGIDKKARTLQV
+1051 WFGIDKKARTLTV
-1064 NLSPPA
+1064 NLSAPA
-1070 LVRPNSTLKLPVKL
+1070 LVRPGATLKLPVKL
-1084 TGLSP
+1084 GGLSP
-1089 GEDAKVVVAAVDVG
+1089 GEDAKIVVAAVDVG

-1122 RRLTA
+1122 RRMSS
-1127 EIRDVYGQLID
+1127 EIRDLYGQLID
-1138 GMQGTRGQLKTG
+1138 GMQGTSGQLKTG

-1163 TQKPLAL
+1163 SQKPLAL
-1170 YSGIVTVAA
+1170 YSGIVTVGP
-1179 DGTAEISFNI
+1179 DGSAEIDFDM

-1197 VMAIAWTATK
+1197 VMAVAWTATK
-1207 LGRATIDVTVRD
+1207 LGRATTDVTVRD
-1219 PVVLTTTLPRFLLT
+1219 PVVLTATLPRFLLN

-1239 SIDLDNV
+1239 SFDLDNV
-1246 EGAPGDYAVNVK
+1246 EGAPGDYTIHVRP
-1258 ASGPVKVSGR
+1258 SGPIKVSGN
-1268 AQPSVKLAAKQRSSM
+1268 PTTTLTLAARQRSSM
-1283 SLGLDAGGAGT
+1283 ALALDAGGTGT
-1294 AALDV
+1294 AQLDV
-1299 DIKGPNGMSLTRHY
+1299 DISGPNGLTLARHY
-1313 ALDVKAATQVLTRR
+1313 ALDVKAATQILARR
-1327 SVRTLA
+1327 SIRTLA

-1341 SDMFSDLVDGTGTV
+1341 SDMFSDLVQGTGSV
-1355 SISANLSAALDAAT
+1355 SLSVSLSTALDAAT

-1396 DLAAGAHLAM
+1396 DLAVGAHLAM
-1406 DTTIDQRIRDA
+1406 DNAVDQRVKDA

-1465 FRSALDRIR
+1465 FKSALDRIR
-1474 NSVVNSEEP
+1474 NSVVNANEP

-1489 NLAYGLY
+1489 DLAYGLY
-1496 VLARNGTAPIG
+1496 VLARNGAAPIG

-1536 GDKARAERVYA
+1536 GDRSRAERVYA
-1547 AAVDSLAP
+1547 AALDSLAP
-1555 KPVIEFGRAD
+1555 KPVLEFGRVD

-1572 AAALVSLAGEGNAP
+1572 AAALVTLASEGNAP
-1586 KATLMQAVSRVE
+1586 HATLTQAVARVE
-1598 AARGLSPY
+1598 AARGLTPY

-1615 VLAARALAKETMA
+1615 VLASRALAKENLT
-1628 LDFDG
+1628 LDVDG
-1633 APIKTALYRSYKA
+1633 SPIKAALYRSYMA
-1646 AEMAGKPIRI
+1646 AELDNKPIKI
-1656 TNTGDAPIQTVVSV
+1656 TNTGDTPVQAVVSV
-1670 GGSPKT
+1670 SGAPVT
-1676 PEPPVANGFNI
+1676 PEPAASNGFKI

-1692 TLDGKP
+1692 TLDGKA
-1698 ADVSKVKQND
+1698 ADVSKAKQND
-1708 RFAVVLKITEA
+1708 RFAVVLKITEP
-1719 KPEFGHI
+1719 KPEYGHI

-1740 PHIVSSGDT
+1740 PHLVSSGDA
-1749 GTLSWIEDGEEPENT
+1749 GTLDWIEDGEETANT

-1774 IDRTANDNAI
+1774 IDRASNAKSV

-1812 SRYGRTGTGSVEV
+1812 SRYGRTGTGAIEV
-1825 RSAK
+1825 RPAK

>member
-1 MGPLGAAYT
+1 
-10 TEYENLAFHPGSTR
+10 
-24 TNFSAVATKAGQ
+24 
-36 IGSLGQRGTA
+36 
-46 APGLRHLGLSTNV
+46 
-59 AWAISLPAVP
+59 
-69 ATGLSPFRAL
+69 
-79 LLNPRPTRRTG
+79 
-90 GIMIGLI
+90 MIGLV
-97 RAAIIGASL
+97 RAATLCATL
-106 VFGLISAQ
+106 AFGLVAAQ
-114 AADKPFKRDDL
+114 AADKAFRRDDL

-134 QIKTEAGAIN
+134 QIKSEAGPVA
-144 KSATALRSDADAAFR
+144 KSGTGLRTDADAAFR
-159 RNDMRTGL
+159 RSDFRTGL

-174 ATTPEDGG
+174 ATTPDDSA

-193 IRPATSSEQTFL
+193 ISPANSSEQTFL

-216 YQRAANA
+216 YQRAGNPA
-223 SDEAN
+223 DEAD
-228 ALALL
+228 ALSVL
-233 GRAMAERK
+233 GRAMSERK

-259 ADVRASYEKM
+259 ADVRGRYEKM
-269 RDEHGFRLLDYTIDS
+269 RDEHGFRLLDYTVDS

-289 RACFQFSEELARRTD
+289 RACFQFSEDLAKRTD
-304 FTPFVALAGNDKPA
+304 FTPFLALAGSDKPA
-318 LSSEGKQLCVD
+318 LSSEERQLCVD
-329 GLKHGERYNINLR
+329 GLKHGERYDMVLR
-342 AGLPSTVRE
+342 AGLPSAVKE
-351 GLPKSAEFNVYV
+351 GLAKSAEFNIYV

-395 SVAVEVFRIG
+395 AVTVNVFRIG
-405 DRNLINTVVDGD
+405 DRNLINTVVDSD
-417 FQRSLSRYELSNLG
+417 FQRALNKYELSSLG
-431 DERGVK
+431 SERGVK
-437 VWSGQLA
+437 VWSGELA
-444 TAMTLNQDVTTAF
+444 TATTLNQDVTTAF
-457 PVDEAIGTML
+457 PVDQALGDL
-467 PGVYVMIATAKGPG
+467 QPGVYVMTAAAKGPG
-481 SDTGDDDGGLATQWF
+481 SDDDSQLATQWF

-532 VARNNEILA
+532 VARNNEILG
-541 TRTTDDSGHAVFE
+541 TRKTDESGHALFE

-564 SPAMLTVSTDK
+564 SAAMVTVTGEK
-575 ADYAFLSLK
+575 AEYAFLSLK
-584 SSAFDLSDRGVA
+584 ADAFDLSDRGVA
-596 GRAAPAAADAFVYAE
+596 GRAVPVGADAFVYAE
-611 RGVYRSNETVYLTAL
+611 RGVYRSSETVYLTAL

-635 SGGPLTL
+635 TGGPLTL
-642 VVERPDG
+642 VIERPDG
-649 VEFRRAVLPDQG
+649 VEFRRAVLADQG
-661 AGGRTLA
+661 AGGRSLA
-668 VALNSAVPAGTWRV
+668 VPLNSAVPAGTWRV
-682 RAFTDPKGN
+682 RAFTDPKAAP
-691 SVGETT
+691 VGETT

-702 YIPERI
+702 YVPERI
-708 DFDVTAKEKQI
+708 EFDISSKDKAI
-719 KVDAPAELKV
+719 KADAAVELKV

-735 GAPASDLQLE
+735 GAPASELQLE
-745 GDMLVAT
+745 GDVLLAP

-757 GFPGYQFGVD
+757 GFAGYQFGVA
-767 DEENASN
+767 DEETTSN

-779 EDLPETDT
+779 ENLPETDA
-787 NGAARFPVS
+787 NGVVTFPVS
-796 LPTAPTSTRPQ
+796 LAKPPTSTRPQ

-822 VERKIVLPVTPTSAM
+822 VERKVVLPVIPAAAM

-842 LFGENNVAEGD
+842 LFGDKNVAEGD
-853 KAAFDVVFV
+853 KAGFDVVFV
-862 SADGRPLARDGLRY
+862 APDGKPMARDGLRY
-876 ELLKIETRYQWYRQN
+876 ELLKIESHYQWYRQN
-891 SSWEFEPV
+891 SSWEYEPV
-899 KSTSRVADGDLVVMA
+899 KSTTRVADGDVTVAA
-914 DHPAR
+914 DVPSR
-919 IILSPQPGRYRLD
+919 ITLSPQPGRYRLD
-932 VKTTET
+932 VKSTEA

-958 SPDLLETSID
+958 TPDLLETSID

-984 RTAGKLTIN
+984 RTGGKLTIN

-999 LTTQTIDVKQGTA
+999 LTTQTTDVSEGTA
-1012 QVRIQVGKDWGS
+1012 QVKIPVGRDWGT

-1035 LDAAASRMPG
+1035 LDTAAQRMPG

-1051 WFGIDKKARTLQV
+1051 WFGIDKKARTLTV
-1064 NLSPPA
+1064 NLSAPA
-1070 LVRPNSTLKLPVKL
+1070 LLRPGTKLKLPVRL
-1084 TGLSP
+1084 GGLSP
-1089 GEDAKVVVAAVDVG
+1089 GEDAKIVVAAVDVG

-1122 RRLTA
+1122 RRMSS
-1127 EIRDVYGQLID
+1127 EIRDLYGQLID
-1138 GMQGTRGQLKTG
+1138 GMQGTSGQLKTG

-1170 YSGIVTVAA
+1170 YSGIVTVGP
-1179 DGTAEISFNI
+1179 DGSAEIDFDI

-1197 VMAIAWTATK
+1197 VMAVAWTATK
-1207 LGRATIDVTVRD
+1207 LGRATTDVTVRD
-1219 PVVLTTTLPRFLLT
+1219 PVVLTATLPRFLLN
-1233 GDHGTM
+1233 GDHGFM
-1239 SIDLDNV
+1239 SFDLDNV
-1246 EGAPGDYAVNVK
+1246 EGAPGDYTINVRP
-1258 ASGPVKVSGR
+1258 SGPIKVSGDPT
-1268 AQPSVKLAAKQRSSM
+1268 ATVTLAAKQRRSM
-1283 SLGLDAGGAGT
+1283 TLALDAGGTGT
-1294 AALDV
+1294 AQLDV
-1299 DIKGPNGMSLTRHY
+1299 DISGPNGLTLARHY
-1313 ALDVKAATQVLTRR
+1313 ALDVKAATQILARR
-1327 SVRTLA
+1327 SIRTLA

-1341 SDMFSDLVDGTGTV
+1341 SDMFSELVQGTGSV
-1355 SISANLSAALDAAT
+1355 SLSVGLSTALDAAT

-1374 DRYPYGCSEQITS
+1374 DRYPYGCSEQIAS

-1396 DLAAGAHLAM
+1396 DLAVGAHLAM
-1406 DTTIDQRIRDA
+1406 DMAVDQRIKNA

-1465 FRSALDRIR
+1465 FKSALDRIR
-1474 NSVVNSEEP
+1474 NSVVNANEP

-1489 NLAYGLY
+1489 DLAYGLY
-1496 VLARNGTAPIG
+1496 VLARNGAAPIG
-1507 DLRYLADTKLNNLAT
+1507 DLRYLADTKLDNLAT

-1536 GDKARAERVYA
+1536 GDRSRAERVYA
-1547 AAVDSLAP
+1547 AALDSLAP
-1555 KPVIEFGRAD
+1555 KPVLEFGRVD

-1572 AAALVSLAGEGNAP
+1572 AAALVTLASEGNAP
-1586 KATLMQAVSRVE
+1586 PATLTQAVARIE
-1598 AARGLSPY
+1598 AARGLTPY

-1615 VLAARALAKETMA
+1615 VLASRALAKESLT
-1628 LDFDG
+1628 LDIDG
-1633 APIKTALYRSYKA
+1633 SPIKAALYRSYKA
-1646 AEMAGKPIRI
+1646 SELDKAPIKI
-1656 TNTGDAPIQTVVSV
+1656 TNTGDTPVQAVVSV
-1670 GGSPKT
+1670 SGAPVT
-1676 PEPPVANGFNI
+1676 PEPAASNGFKI

-1692 TLDGKP
+1692 TLEGKA
-1698 ADVSKVKQND
+1698 ADVTKAKQND
-1708 RFAVVLKITEA
+1708 RFAVVLKITEP

-1740 PHIVSSGDT
+1740 PHLVSSGDA
-1749 GTLSWIEDGEEPENT
+1749 GTLDWIEDGEEPANT

-1774 IDRTANDNAI
+1774 IDRASNAKSV

-1801 PQAYVEDMYNP
+1801 PQAYIEDMYNP
-1812 SRYGRTGTGSVEV
+1812 SRYGRTGTGAIEV
-1825 RSAK
+1825 RPAK